1 MSSVRPVFTFSRRYS
16 FFQKARG
23 GMRMREL
30 RRTGGGNSDGSSGS
44 CGSAADESLSSGS
57 SGITRTEGTVAL
69 RRLLFAGAFAG
80 CGADGAS
87 LSPSTFVFSSFT
99 FSCSCCLTS
108 SSTTT
113 PFSFLLSTIT
123 PFSLSLSIDTSDG
136 CCANSLSAPHSPM
149 RAFQSWGIPFWKASH
164 TSCWKPLAALFFAS
178 SSPIRM

>member
-1 MSSVRPVFTFSRRYS
+1 
-16 FFQKARG
+16 
-23 GMRMREL
+23 MREL
-30 RRTGGGNSDGSSGS
+30 RRTGGGNSGGSDGSDGSDGS

-57 SGITRTEGTVAL
+57 SGITRTEGTVTL
-69 RRLLFAGAFAG
+69 RRLLFTGAFAG

-99 FSCSCCLTS
+99 FSCSSFSLTS

-136 CCANSLSAPHSPM
+136 CCANSLSAPHPPM
-149 RAFQSWGIPFWKASH
+149 RAFQSWGMPFWKASH